1 MGRKP
6 SIIISGAA
14 GFIGSHLIKRL
25 YENHSIYAFD
35 QLEKPQSIE
44 RAKISPVPIHKADL
58 HGAFWPEDRRF
69 DLAIHLAAETGVGPS
84 DKNQTL
90 YWKQNVQGTE
100 RMAQA
105 CLKHGVK
112 QLIYASSSSVYSPNQ
127 AIMSESSCTQNPASY
142 YGKTKKEAEI
152 LMEKL
157 CSDSVLSA
165 IGLRFFTVYGS
176 QVRSDMAAA
185 KFIQKLKNNEPITLY
200 NNGKVERDFTHVSDV
215 CEAIAR
221 LIPYVQQLPES
232 DHRIFNIGRGR
243 PTPVWDYA
251 QQIAKALDVPL
262 EFINQ
267 ALPSNELERT
277 HSDSNALFE
286 CIQFQPE
293 VDLETGILE
302 MVNEQIP

>member
-1 MGRKP
+1 MGSKP

-25 YENHSIYAFD
+25 HKSHSIYAFD

-44 RAKISPVPIHKADL
+44 RAKTSPVPIHKADL

-84 DKNQTL
+84 DKHQAL
-90 YWKQNVQGTE
+90 YWKQNVEGTE

-105 CLKHGVK
+105 CLKYGVK
-112 QLIYASSSSVYSPNQ
+112 RLIYASSSSVYSPNQ
-127 AIMSESSCTQNPASY
+127 AIMSEASCTQNPSSY
-142 YGKTKKEAEI
+142 YGKTKKEAET
-152 LMEKL
+152 LMENL
-157 CSDSVLSA
+157 CKDSDLRA

-185 KFIQKLKNNEPITLY
+185 KFIQKLKNGEHITLY
-200 NNGKVERDFTHVSDV
+200 NDGKVERDFTHVFDI

-221 LIPYVQQLPES
+221 LLPFLQQLPES
-232 DHRIFNIGRGR
+232 NHRIFNIGRGR
-243 PTPVWDYA
+243 PTPVLDYA

-262 EFINQ
+262 KFISQ
-267 ALPSNELERT
+267 ALPNNELERT

-286 CIQFQPE
+286 CIQFQPG
-293 VDLETGILE
+293 VNLETGIWE